1 MNSDTDEINADN
13 CRIDNGKTEIS
24 QYFKYKTITVGSK
37 PDDNNTLDKKAVV
50 PLKYLS
56 SLQKNIVFEVTT
68 QLIYYLLFYS
78 KIVTMILRQ
87 ILWKSITCR

>member
-1 MNSDTDEINADN
+1 MRNYYRDEMNSDTDENNADN

-24 QYFKYKTITVGSK
+24 QYFKYKTIIIIGSK

-56 SLQKNIVFEVTT
+56 SLCR
-68 QLIYYLLFYS
+68 
-78 KIVTMILRQ
+78 KI
-87 ILWKSITCR
+87 

>member
-1 MNSDTDEINADN
+1 MNSDTDENNADN

-24 QYFKYKTITVGSK
+24 QYFKYKTMIIIGSK

-68 QLIYYLLFYS
+68 QLNSSYAEY
-78 KIVTMILRQ
+78 MIDP
-87 ILWKSITCR
+87 